1 MTDIKTENGDIV
13 LDSCG
18 NTVRLSGDDEL
29 FQRAKTCIAAQK
41 GHFIYDRQLGS
52 ELSKVLKDENITAQ
66 RAELVIN
73 EALAKFDNAFA
84 SVQECGDKVKFMLT
98 INGKTCLAEV

>member
-13 LDSCG
+13 LDSSG

-29 FQRAKTCIAAQK
+29 FQRAKTCIKAEK
-41 GHFIYDRQLGS
+41 GRFIYDRQLGS
-52 ELSKVLKDENITAQ
+52 QLAKTLNDENATAQ
-66 RAELVIN
+66 RAQLVIN

-84 SVQECGDKVKFMLT
+84 SVQSCGDKVKFMLT
-98 INGKTCLAEV
+98 INGKTRSAEV